1 MSWWYEYISRNISR
15 CPSGM
20 NIYLGIFRSPGGMKI
35 SPGQVLGT
43 ALLLQEE
50 NISLALLK
58 AEQHEQ
64 E

>member
-1 MSWWYEYISRNISR
+1 VSWWYEYISRNISR
-15 CPSGM
+15 CPGS
-20 NIYLGIFRSPGGMKI
+20 IKI

>member
-1 MSWWYEYISRNISR
+1 MN
-15 CPSGM
+15 M

-64 E
+64 EQNLIKL